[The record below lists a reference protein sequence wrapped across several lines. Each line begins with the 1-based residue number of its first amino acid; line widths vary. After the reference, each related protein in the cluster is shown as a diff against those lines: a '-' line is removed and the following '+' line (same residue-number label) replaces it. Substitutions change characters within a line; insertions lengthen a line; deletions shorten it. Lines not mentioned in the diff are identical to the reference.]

1 MTSPVLSGFRT
12 TNDPPFEQEALEVQG
27 IHDMTWRALRALEGQ
42 SPAVSV
48 ETRQCRDSESLR
60 QTIELCRSIL
70 SPLRR
75 IPPEILAHIFLL
87 SLPSISDTRNEPWDI
102 CLERSPWVLTH
113 VSRRWRAVALASP
126 ALWCRIIIRS
136 TDISD
141 DSEICSLPMLAA
153 QLARSSNSLLEII
166 FDYETFNDKSGGDVA
181 QEALQT
187 LAQHSARW
195 KILRITASQFMQ
207 LSSVRGRLPLLEH
220 LSVWGRCEETDD
232 DGSSPPP
239 PEISHFATAPRLR
252 YVEVDDGFPAF
263 DLPWAQ
269 LTRYEARGLWSDHIS
284 ALMHLK
290 NAELCSFIIADGPDL
305 EDTSGSH
312 IVELPKLRQL
322 QVSTEKYH
330 QVIEK
335 DGVWSKCLRVPGLK
349 ELAISDGLLQDFPS
363 LQQASRFS
371 LTKLHIVSDRLVAK
385 ALRPVLEFN
394 PEISEL
400 SVPMRN
406 RLLGRDL
413 IALLTPDGDPTPQR
427 PGLLP
432 KLETLVLRHSPRKYE
447 EAIGNMIALR
457 WSATPLRSV
466 HAVEMHG
473 VEIGPV
479 LTDRLNRLEREG
491 LNVFIRSYIT
501 KSRMLQNNYGDYKS
515 PFQLD

>member
-126 ALWCRIIIRS
+126 ALWCRIIIR
-136 TDISD
+136 
-141 DSEICSLPMLAA
+141 
-153 QLARSSNSLLEII
+153 NY

-252 YVEVDDGFPAF
+252 YVEVDDG
-263 DLPWAQ
+263 
-269 LTRYEARGLWSDHIS
+269 DHIS

-349 ELAISDGLLQDFPS
+349 ELAISDGLLQDLPS

-432 KLETLVLRHSPRKYE
+432 KLETLVLRHSPRNYE

>member
-42 SPAVSV
+42 SPAVQSNSV
-48 ETRQCRDSESLR
+48 GPSFLR
-60 QTIELCRSIL
+60 FGAS
-70 SPLRR
+70 
-75 IPPEILAHIFLL
+75 PPEILAHIFLL

-136 TDISD
+136 
-141 DSEICSLPMLAA
+141 LAGT
-153 QLARSSNSLLEII
+153 SP
-166 FDYETFNDKSGGDVA
+166 

-239 PEISHFATAPRLR
+239 PEISHFANRSPTAIRR
-252 YVEVDDGFPAF
+252 S
-263 DLPWAQ
+263 
-269 LTRYEARGLWSDHIS
+269 RRR
-284 ALMHLK
+284 
-290 NAELCSFIIADGPDL
+290 
-305 EDTSGSH
+305 SGSH

-335 DGVWSKCLRVPGLK
+335 DGNWLSPTACCRNCPACSRRRGSASPNCISSRTVWWRRHSPGPRIQSRDLR
-349 ELAISDGLLQDFPS
+349 
-363 LQQASRFS
+363 
-371 LTKLHIVSDRLVAK
+371 
-385 ALRPVLEFN
+385 ALGAHAQ
-394 PEISEL
+394 
-400 SVPMRN
+400 N

-491 LNVFIRSYIT
+491 LN
-501 KSRMLQNNYGDYKS
+501 SRMLQNNYGDYKS

>member
-1 MTSPVLSGFRT
+1 MTSLVLSRFRT
-12 TNDPPFEQEALEVQG
+12 TNDPPFEQEALEVRG
-27 IHDMTWRALRALEGQ
+27 IHDMTWRALHALEGQ
-42 SPAVSV
+42 SPAVSA
-48 ETRQCRDSESLR
+48 ETRQRRDSESLH

-102 CLERSPWVLTH
+102 YLERSPWVLTH

-153 QLARSSNSLLEII
+153 QLARSGKSPLEII

-187 LAQHSARW
+187 LARHSARW

-207 LSSVRGRLPLLEH
+207 LSSVRGWLPLLEH

-290 NAELCSFIIADGPDL
+290 NAELCSFIIADEPDL

-322 QVSTEKYH
+322 QVSTEQYH

-349 ELAISDGLLQDFPS
+349 ELAIPDGLLQDLPS
-363 LQQASRFS
+363 LQQVSRFS
-371 LTKLHIVSDRLVAK
+371 LTKLHIVSGCPVAE
-385 ALRPVLEFN
+385 AFRPVLECN

-400 SVPMRN
+400 LVSMGYR

-432 KLETLVLRHSPRKYE
+432 KLETLVLRHPPRIHE
-447 EAIGNMIALR
+447 DAIGNMIALR

-466 HAVEMHG
+466 HAVE
-473 VEIGPV
+473 IGPV
-479 LTDRLNRLEREG
+479 LTDRLNRLEKEG
-491 LNVFIRSYIT
+491 LNVFVRST
-501 KSRMLQNNYGDYKS
+501 KSRMLQNNYGDYES